1 MQDRRR
7 AMVWLATSSTK
18 TSGTL
23 ERTIP
28 FSVAR
33 STPSI
38 LSIPMEE
45 QAITLQRVSDSMK
58 RRLKTGGAMIPS
70 ASRAAS
76 IASSSDLEATTTTSQ
91 PARSRISRSPT
102 SPNVPHGEMTTTFG
116 FTARALPS
124 VGGTIPRLRHPQATP
139 RADPPGLAGGRSGL
153 HVGGHA
159 VQEEPDQALGRPPD
173 DRLAHQGDPPPDVRL
188 AVVAQ
193 LRPAGVFPDEGEAPA
208 GLEAAE
214 GAPALD
220 GEDEG
225 VRDTGARRRRWCR
238 CRCP

>member
-1 MQDRRR
+1 
-7 AMVWLATSSTK
+7 MVWLATSSTK

-45 QAITLQRVSDSMK
+45 QAITLQRVSASMK
-58 RRLKTGGAMIPS
+58 RRLNTGGAMMPS

-76 IASSSDLEATTTTSQ
+76 ISSSSFREVTTSTSQ
-91 PARSRISRSPT
+91 PARSRMSRSPT

-124 VGGTIPRLRHPQATP
+124 VGGTIPRR
-139 RADPPGLAGGRSGL
+139 GGGRVGRPPRPGRGSGL
-153 HVGGHA
+153 DVGGHA
-159 VQEEPDQALGRPPD
+159 VEEAPDQALRRGAD
-173 DRLAHQGDPPPDVRL
+173 DRLADQGDPPADERL

-193 LRPAGVFPDEGEAPA
+193 VRPAR
-208 GLEAAE
+208 AE
-214 GAPALD
+214 
-220 GEDEG
+220 
-225 VRDTGARRRRWCR
+225 R
-238 CRCP
+238 

>member
-1 MQDRRR
+1 
-7 AMVWLATSSTK
+7 MVGHLVHEDVRHI
-18 TSGTL
+18 GEDDPL
-23 ERTIP
+23 LRGQ
-28 FSVAR
+28 VH
-33 STPSI
+33 PSI

-70 ASRAAS
+70 ASRGAS
-76 IASSSDLEATTTTSQ
+76 IASSSDLEATTITSQ

-116 FTARALPS
+116 FTTRALPS
-124 VGGTIPRLRHPQATP
+124 GEGLYLAWVPRRGGERCSGG
-139 RADPPGLAGGRSGL
+139 DPDAGWPGAGRSGL

-193 LRPAGVFPDEGEAPA
+193 LRPAGVSPVEGEAPA
-208 GLEAAE
+208 GLEDAE

-220 GEDEG
+220 GEDEESG
-225 VRDTGARRRRWCR
+225 YWRSETPMV
-238 CRCP
+238 PL